1 MSNAGAN
8 IKKNLQLVGF
18 KIGKEYFGVD
28 IASVQEIVRVPEI
41 TQVPETPSFVEGVI
55 NLRGR
60 IVPVIDLRKRLR
72 LGTAEK
78 KRSNRVLI
86 IEQNKRIVGLIVDS
100 ASEVLK
106 LAAEAIETPPEM
118 ITGVGVEYITGV
130 GKLGDQ
136 IIILLDLT
144 KILDVKEMVKL
155 ENPDTVRENAKP
167 DSTSVLSAAPQAA

>member
-1 MSNAGAN
+1 METGGLNM
-8 IKKNLQLVGF
+8 KKNLQLVGF

-72 LGTAEK
+72 LGKAEK

-86 IEQNKRIVGLIVDS
+86 IEQSKRIVGLIVDS

-106 LAAEAIETPPEM
+106 LSSEAIETPPDM

-130 GKLGDQ
+130 GKLGEQ

-155 ENPDTVRENAKP
+155 ENSEFVQENSKK
-167 DSTSVLSAAPQAA
+167 DSAPALQTAQGVA

>member
-1 MSNAGAN
+1 M
-8 IKKNLQLVGF
+8 KKTLQLVGF

-41 TQVPETPSFVEGVI
+41 TQVPETPFFVEGVI

-86 IEQNKRIVGLIVDS
+86 IEQNKRTVGLIVDS

-106 LAAEAIETPPEM
+106 LSSESIELPPEM

-130 GKLGDQ
+130 GKLGEQ
-136 IIILLDLT
+136 IIILLELT
-144 KILDVKEMVKL
+144 KILDVKEMAKL
-155 ENPDTVRENAKP
+155 EGSGFVPESAQR
-167 DSTSVLSAAPQAA
+167 DSAPVLQTAPEAA